1 MHNHCWR
8 RGTHPAL
15 LATGLSR
22 DERPTSTDVVHLIY
36 CSRFNLIKPAVW
48 LSRSRVRGWIP
59 RGAASYESQYRVIC
73 NRLWFLASLHNHQG
87 AATFHGLIITVRQRP
102 GALLKR
108 RRLVI
113 LSSWGGR
120 CGLDRPQQALVPS
133 LTIVLANHGVHFE
146 LVKKLLAYFLILRWV
161 NIGVGQHLVGA

>member
-8 RGTHPAL
+8 CGIHPAL

-22 DERPTSTDVVHLIY
+22 DEQPTSTDVVHLIY

-48 LSRSRVRGWIP
+48 LSGSQVRGWIH

-87 AATFHGLIITVRQRP
+87 AVTFHGLIITVRQRP
-102 GALLKR
+102 WALLKR

-113 LSSWGGR
+113 LSSLGGR
-120 CGLDRPQQALVPS
+120 CGLDRPQQALVSS
-133 LTIVLANHGVHFE
+133 LTIALANHGVHFE

-161 NIGVGQHLVGA
+161 YIGVGQHLVGA